1 MHYAQRDMA
10 INRYYRQSKQK
21 LQAAIDQFGGCDFVV
36 ELGDF
41 KDMDEK
47 HNPETALRFLDEIE
61 SVLQGFGGRVYHV
74 LGNHD
79 MDCISKEEFL
89 QHTRNAGRARGKS
102 YYSFGRKGIRFIVL
116 DANFNED
123 GTPYCRGNFDWTRAF
138 IPEEEI
144 EWLRSEL
151 QASRKPVI
159 IFCHQMLDYFSGA
172 PQNVCVAN
180 AREVVPLLE
189 QSGRVA
195 AVVQGHHHTGHYSQ
209 RNGIHYWTMKAMIE
223 SAYPEHNSYA
233 IVTVNRMNG
242 QITIEGF
249 ADCEDREIRPPLF

>member
-1 MHYAQRDMA
+1 MWASALPLRSLSLPLLRFGVVTDLHYAQRDMA

-21 LQAAIDQFGGCDFVV
+21 LKAAIDQFGGCDFVI

-47 HNPETALRFLDEIE
+47 HEPETALRFLDEIE

-102 YYSFGRKGIRFIVL
+102 YYSFGCKGVRFIVL

-144 EWLRSEL
+144 EWLRKEL
-151 QASRKPVI
+151 QSSHKPVI

-172 PQNVCVAN
+172 PQNVC
-180 AREVVPLLE
+180 LSL
-189 QSGRVA
+189 
-195 AVVQGHHHTGHYSQ
+195 
-209 RNGIHYWTMKAMIE
+209 IHI
-223 SAYPEHNSYA
+223 
-233 IVTVNRMNG
+233 
-242 QITIEGF
+242 
-249 ADCEDREIRPPLF
+249 